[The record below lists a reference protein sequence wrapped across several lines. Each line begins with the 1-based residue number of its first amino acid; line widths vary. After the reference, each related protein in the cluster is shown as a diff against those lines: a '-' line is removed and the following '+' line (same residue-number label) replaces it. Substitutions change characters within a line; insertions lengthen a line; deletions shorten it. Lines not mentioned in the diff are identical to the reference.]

1 MTEAAEEG
9 NTRAQEYLVHYYFDQ
24 DAEKYDLKKACRW
37 ASECA
42 DSSDPTVAVVLGI
55 SFANGE
61 VAEIDEKQ
69 AFEWLSKAKDQEKN
83 LNGEAC
89 YYLGKFYEEG
99 DVTEKSLDDAEHFY
113 QLAVRKH
120 FANGS
125 ESLERVRREK
135 EEIRK
140 AEEAKALQE
149 QKEAE
154 ELKKQEEVKQLLN
167 LKPEQAEG
175 DVKSE
180 EEVSEPEEAES
191 EEEASESEEAE
202 SEEEASEPEG
212 AKSEEAVSE
221 TEEVSEPEEAKSE
234 EAVSETEEVSELEE
248 AKSEKESLEA
258 TNTTETA
265 ENEMVSSEEVEEEIT
280 SQEVEVTQ
288 AQQESSPQMQ
298 ADIAFARLLQQAKET
313 QSRIQKLPRQE
324 TVKEE
329 DQKTQESESLP
340 KEETKET
347 ETVSPEPVEE
357 DFVSEIE
364 EAESSI
370 QKEIAEAQKFEKELD
385 VLQKKMAQNVQDL
398 QEEKNEAEK
407 TKVFDKADLDQI
419 QQVEANPSSEDTESA
434 EESEQEEADIE
445 TDIETDVETDAEIN
459 NDIETDIA
467 YDTEESENVDSEE
480 AETFFEEEEEDE
492 DDEEWETSA
501 DNFVASLLKTGAK
514 LTNTSEPVIREE
526 EETTSET
533 VESESE
539 NQNIEDESVETD
551 SSKAFSEETE
561 SSENES
567 AEAEPSKG
575 DSAEIDEEES
585 LEESEDESVTDEVAD
600 YIENSDNSDNSDD
613 SYDED
618 SDDAVDSY
626 DDNSDDAAD
635 LEEDSKEEAASDLV
649 EESLS
654 DEYSQDEY
662 LEEDYAEDDY
672 QKEDDSFE
680 DENDSKTENQ
690 NESSVK
696 SMPRATLVDDSV
708 YEYEKAIID
717 DLKQED
723 VSRYVDVDEE
733 TYEEVK
739 KKKHHVVPIVL
750 LVLVSSIALA
760 AAILAATGHLGE
772 FVNALNEQFSAGN
785 QPDVDESAKLPEKS
799 SDKALEE
806 NTEKEHSSEVKS
818 SETQTSSDTAPSSS
832 ADDNLE
838 NNNENNQTSQNT
850 AADTAAVSDSAEI
863 TSSAGSTEPSSL
875 KEESST
881 PEKSVDE
888 AETESESEIESQ
900 TESESETETES
911 DSETETEIEKESQTQ
926 TESETETKTA
936 STEQEKTSLEQ
947 TETSTQDAENKTE
960 AETESESEVETE
972 TETEMETEAESE
984 SEEDNTNPY
993 HEAAKAKYPTFS
1005 NESYT
1010 PIPEVSSGCIYAKYT
1025 NFDEAFQTLYTNQ
1038 SDLPG
1043 ATQVALNTPGFNIIG
1058 YRVYMLAYQDGI
1070 LNAYSTQLDGTDL
1083 QLSAANVGTEAYIMN
1098 GSIFSENRE
1107 YSMTGDPVGTAYP
1120 YIKRFLTFG
1129 EDKVYYLDTDGD
1141 ITRSDYQHT
1150 AIQRLEL
1157 GIDDGNDVAWAQ
1169 VMGPYLIYYD
1179 TKTELMYS
1187 CNLDVG
1193 TIVLL
1198 DFDGVSDPSGLCGNG
1213 NWVYGLY
1220 DGKLAKVRPNGS
1232 ELQTIY
1238 EPDDSLE
1245 LVSVEHAMENYI
1257 ILTAKNTA
1265 NIKTSAENNSADSNA
1280 GIKTY
1285 CYNLQTG
1292 ELTQL
1297 SAE

>member
-1 MTEAAEEG
+1 M
-9 NTRAQEYLVHYYFDQ
+9 
-24 DAEKYDLKKACRW
+24 
-37 ASECA
+37 
-42 DSSDPTVAVVLGI
+42 
-55 SFANGE
+55 
-61 VAEIDEKQ
+61 
-69 AFEWLSKAKDQEKN
+69 
-83 LNGEAC
+83 
-89 YYLGKFYEEG
+89 
-99 DVTEKSLDDAEHFY
+99 
-113 QLAVRKH
+113 
-120 FANGS
+120 
-125 ESLERVRREK
+125 
-135 EEIRK
+135 
-140 AEEAKALQE
+140 
-149 QKEAE
+149 
-154 ELKKQEEVKQLLN
+154 
-167 LKPEQAEG
+167 
-175 DVKSE
+175 
-180 EEVSEPEEAES
+180 
-191 EEEASESEEAE
+191 
-202 SEEEASEPEG
+202 
-212 AKSEEAVSE
+212 
-221 TEEVSEPEEAKSE
+221 
-234 EAVSETEEVSELEE
+234 
-248 AKSEKESLEA
+248 
-258 TNTTETA
+258 
-265 ENEMVSSEEVEEEIT
+265 
-280 SQEVEVTQ
+280 
-288 AQQESSPQMQ
+288 
-298 ADIAFARLLQQAKET
+298 
-313 QSRIQKLPRQE
+313 
-324 TVKEE
+324 
-329 DQKTQESESLP
+329 
-340 KEETKET
+340 
-347 ETVSPEPVEE
+347 
-357 DFVSEIE
+357 
-364 EAESSI
+364 
-370 QKEIAEAQKFEKELD
+370 
-385 VLQKKMAQNVQDL
+385 
-398 QEEKNEAEK
+398 
-407 TKVFDKADLDQI
+407 
-419 QQVEANPSSEDTESA
+419 
-434 EESEQEEADIE
+434 
-445 TDIETDVETDAEIN
+445 
-459 NDIETDIA
+459 
-467 YDTEESENVDSEE
+467 
-480 AETFFEEEEEDE
+480 
-492 DDEEWETSA
+492 
-501 DNFVASLLKTGAK
+501 
-514 LTNTSEPVIREE
+514 
-526 EETTSET
+526 
-533 VESESE
+533 
-539 NQNIEDESVETD
+539 
-551 SSKAFSEETE
+551 
-561 SSENES
+561 
-567 AEAEPSKG
+567 
-575 DSAEIDEEES
+575 
-585 LEESEDESVTDEVAD
+585 
-600 YIENSDNSDNSDD
+600 
-613 SYDED
+613 
-618 SDDAVDSY
+618 
-626 DDNSDDAAD
+626 
-635 LEEDSKEEAASDLV
+635 
-649 EESLS
+649 
-654 DEYSQDEY
+654 
-662 LEEDYAEDDY
+662 
-672 QKEDDSFE
+672 
-680 DENDSKTENQ
+680 
-690 NESSVK
+690 
-696 SMPRATLVDDSV
+696 
-708 YEYEKAIID
+708 
-717 DLKQED
+717 
-723 VSRYVDVDEE
+723 DEE

-900 TESESETETES
+900 TESESEAET
-911 DSETETEIEKESQTQ
+911 EKESQT
-926 TESETETKTA
+926 
-936 STEQEKTSLEQ
+936 
-947 TETSTQDAENKTE
+947 
-960 AETESESEVETE
+960 ESEVESE

-1038 SDLPG
+1038 SDLTG
-1043 ATQVALNTPGFNIIG
+1043 AAQVALNTPGFNIIG

-1169 VMGPYLIYYD
+1169 VMGPYLVYYD

-1220 DGKLAKVRPNGS
+1220 DRKLAKVRPNGS

-1292 ELTQL
+1292 EMTQL

>member
-1 MTEAAEEG
+1 M
-9 NTRAQEYLVHYYFDQ
+9 
-24 DAEKYDLKKACRW
+24 
-37 ASECA
+37 
-42 DSSDPTVAVVLGI
+42 
-55 SFANGE
+55 
-61 VAEIDEKQ
+61 
-69 AFEWLSKAKDQEKN
+69 
-83 LNGEAC
+83 
-89 YYLGKFYEEG
+89 
-99 DVTEKSLDDAEHFY
+99 
-113 QLAVRKH
+113 
-120 FANGS
+120 
-125 ESLERVRREK
+125 
-135 EEIRK
+135 
-140 AEEAKALQE
+140 
-149 QKEAE
+149 
-154 ELKKQEEVKQLLN
+154 
-167 LKPEQAEG
+167 
-175 DVKSE
+175 
-180 EEVSEPEEAES
+180 
-191 EEEASESEEAE
+191 
-202 SEEEASEPEG
+202 
-212 AKSEEAVSE
+212 
-221 TEEVSEPEEAKSE
+221 
-234 EAVSETEEVSELEE
+234 
-248 AKSEKESLEA
+248 
-258 TNTTETA
+258 
-265 ENEMVSSEEVEEEIT
+265 
-280 SQEVEVTQ
+280 
-288 AQQESSPQMQ
+288 
-298 ADIAFARLLQQAKET
+298 
-313 QSRIQKLPRQE
+313 
-324 TVKEE
+324 
-329 DQKTQESESLP
+329 P

-370 QKEIAEAQKFEKELD
+370 QKEIAAAQKFEKELD

-434 EESEQEEADIE
+434 EESEQEEAA
-445 TDIETDVETDAEIN
+445 IETDVETDAEIN

-567 AEAEPSKG
+567 AEVEPSKD

-585 LEESEDESVTDEVAD
+585 LEESEDESLTDEVAD
-600 YIENSDNSDNSDD
+600 YIENSDDSCEDDSDD
-613 SYDED
+613 KVDSYEED
-618 SDDAVDSY
+618 SDAAV
-626 DDNSDDAAD
+626 D
-635 LEEDSKEEAASDLV
+635 LEEDSKEEAISDPE

-662 LEEDYAEDDY
+662 SEDGYSQDEYSEEDYAEDDY

-739 KKKHHVVPIVL
+739 KKKHHVVPIVI

-785 QPDVDESAKLPEKS
+785 QPDAEESAKLPEKS
-799 SDKALEE
+799 SDKSLEE

-818 SETQTSSDTAPSSS
+818 SETQTSSETAPSSS

-881 PEKSVDE
+881 QEKSVDE
-888 AETESESEIESQ
+888 AETESESEAETEKESQ
-900 TESESETETES
+900 TEYEFETESETETES
-911 DSETETEIEKESQTQ
+911 QTEK
-926 TESETETKTA
+926 ESETETKTA

-960 AETESESEVETE
+960 AETESETETE
-972 TETEMETEAESE
+972 TETESEVESEMETEAESE

-1010 PIPEVSSGCIYAKYT
+1010 PIPAVSSGCIYAKYT

-1038 SDLPG
+1038 SDLSG
-1043 ATQVALNTPGFNIIG
+1043 AAQVALNTPGFNIIG

-1198 DFDGVSDPSGLCGNG
+1198 DFDGVAAPSGLCGNG

-1292 ELTQL
+1292 ELSQL

>member
-1 MTEAAEEG
+1 M
-9 NTRAQEYLVHYYFDQ
+9 
-24 DAEKYDLKKACRW
+24 
-37 ASECA
+37 
-42 DSSDPTVAVVLGI
+42 
-55 SFANGE
+55 
-61 VAEIDEKQ
+61 
-69 AFEWLSKAKDQEKN
+69 
-83 LNGEAC
+83 
-89 YYLGKFYEEG
+89 
-99 DVTEKSLDDAEHFY
+99 
-113 QLAVRKH
+113 
-120 FANGS
+120 
-125 ESLERVRREK
+125 
-135 EEIRK
+135 
-140 AEEAKALQE
+140 
-149 QKEAE
+149 
-154 ELKKQEEVKQLLN
+154 
-167 LKPEQAEG
+167 
-175 DVKSE
+175 
-180 EEVSEPEEAES
+180 
-191 EEEASESEEAE
+191 
-202 SEEEASEPEG
+202 
-212 AKSEEAVSE
+212 
-221 TEEVSEPEEAKSE
+221 
-234 EAVSETEEVSELEE
+234 
-248 AKSEKESLEA
+248 
-258 TNTTETA
+258 
-265 ENEMVSSEEVEEEIT
+265 
-280 SQEVEVTQ
+280 
-288 AQQESSPQMQ
+288 
-298 ADIAFARLLQQAKET
+298 
-313 QSRIQKLPRQE
+313 
-324 TVKEE
+324 
-329 DQKTQESESLP
+329 P

-370 QKEIAEAQKFEKELD
+370 QKEIVAAQKFEKELD

-434 EESEQEEADIE
+434 EESEQEEA
-445 TDIETDVETDAEIN
+445 DIETDVETDAEIN

-561 SSENES
+561 SSENEP
-567 AEAEPSKG
+567 AEAEPSKD
-575 DSAEIDEEES
+575 DSAEIEEES
-585 LEESEDESVTDEVAD
+585 LEESEDESLTDEVAD
-600 YIENSDNSDNSDD
+600 YIENSDDSCEDDSDD
-613 SYDED
+613 KVDSYEED
-618 SDDAVDSY
+618 SDAAV
-626 DDNSDDAAD
+626 D
-635 LEEDSKEEAASDLV
+635 LEEDSKEEAISDPE

-662 LEEDYAEDDY
+662 SEDGYSQDEYSEEDYAEDDY

-739 KKKHHVVPIVL
+739 KKKHHVVPIVI

-785 QPDVDESAKLPEKS
+785 QPDAEESAKLPEKS
-799 SDKALEE
+799 SDKSLEE

-818 SETQTSSDTAPSSS
+818 SETQTSSDTAASSS

-881 PEKSVDE
+881 QEKSVDE
-888 AETESESEIESQ
+888 AETESESEA
-900 TESESETETES
+900 ET
-911 DSETETEIEKESQTQ
+911 EKESQTEYESETQ
-926 TESETETKTA
+926 TEKESETETKTA

-960 AETESESEVETE
+960 SESESERETE
-972 TETEMETEAESE
+972 TESQTESEVESEMETEAESE

-1010 PIPEVSSGCIYAKYT
+1010 PIPDVSSGCIYAKYT

-1265 NIKTSAENNSADSNA
+1265 NIKTSAENNSADSNE

>member
-1 MTEAAEEG
+1 
-9 NTRAQEYLVHYYFDQ
+9 
-24 DAEKYDLKKACRW
+24 
-37 ASECA
+37 
-42 DSSDPTVAVVLGI
+42 
-55 SFANGE
+55 
-61 VAEIDEKQ
+61 
-69 AFEWLSKAKDQEKN
+69 
-83 LNGEAC
+83 
-89 YYLGKFYEEG
+89 
-99 DVTEKSLDDAEHFY
+99 
-113 QLAVRKH
+113 
-120 FANGS
+120 
-125 ESLERVRREK
+125 
-135 EEIRK
+135 
-140 AEEAKALQE
+140 
-149 QKEAE
+149 
-154 ELKKQEEVKQLLN
+154 
-167 LKPEQAEG
+167 
-175 DVKSE
+175 
-180 EEVSEPEEAES
+180 
-191 EEEASESEEAE
+191 
-202 SEEEASEPEG
+202 
-212 AKSEEAVSE
+212 
-221 TEEVSEPEEAKSE
+221 
-234 EAVSETEEVSELEE
+234 
-248 AKSEKESLEA
+248 
-258 TNTTETA
+258 
-265 ENEMVSSEEVEEEIT
+265 MVSSEEVEEEIT

-313 QSRIQKLPRQE
+313 QSRIQKLPKQE

-445 TDIETDVETDAEIN
+445 TDVETDAEIN

-526 EETTSET
+526 EETPSET

-567 AEAEPSKG
+567 AEAEPSKD

-585 LEESEDESVTDEVAD
+585 LEESEDESLTDEVAD
-600 YIENSDNSDNSDD
+600 YIENSDNSDD

-635 LEEDSKEEAASDLV
+635 LEEDSKEEAASDPV

-662 LEEDYAEDDY
+662 SEEDYAEDDY

-888 AETESESEIESQ
+888 AETESESETESQ
-900 TESESETETES
+900 TESESETENKILKQKQKLRKSLKHRQNLKQRQRQLPLNKRKQVLSRQKQAHKMLKIKLNQSQNQRQKQRTES
-911 DSETETEIEKESQTQ
+911 ESEAETEKESQT
-926 TESETETKTA
+926 
-936 STEQEKTSLEQ
+936 
-947 TETSTQDAENKTE
+947 
-960 AETESESEVETE
+960 ESEVES
-972 TETEMETEAESE
+972 EMETEAESE

-1038 SDLPG
+1038 SDLTG
-1043 ATQVALNTPGFNIIG
+1043 AAQVALNTPGFNIIG

-1292 ELTQL
+1292 EMTQL

>member
-1 MTEAAEEG
+1 M
-9 NTRAQEYLVHYYFDQ
+9 
-24 DAEKYDLKKACRW
+24 
-37 ASECA
+37 
-42 DSSDPTVAVVLGI
+42 
-55 SFANGE
+55 
-61 VAEIDEKQ
+61 
-69 AFEWLSKAKDQEKN
+69 
-83 LNGEAC
+83 
-89 YYLGKFYEEG
+89 
-99 DVTEKSLDDAEHFY
+99 
-113 QLAVRKH
+113 
-120 FANGS
+120 
-125 ESLERVRREK
+125 
-135 EEIRK
+135 
-140 AEEAKALQE
+140 
-149 QKEAE
+149 
-154 ELKKQEEVKQLLN
+154 
-167 LKPEQAEG
+167 
-175 DVKSE
+175 
-180 EEVSEPEEAES
+180 
-191 EEEASESEEAE
+191 
-202 SEEEASEPEG
+202 
-212 AKSEEAVSE
+212 
-221 TEEVSEPEEAKSE
+221 
-234 EAVSETEEVSELEE
+234 
-248 AKSEKESLEA
+248 
-258 TNTTETA
+258 
-265 ENEMVSSEEVEEEIT
+265 
-280 SQEVEVTQ
+280 
-288 AQQESSPQMQ
+288 
-298 ADIAFARLLQQAKET
+298 
-313 QSRIQKLPRQE
+313 
-324 TVKEE
+324 
-329 DQKTQESESLP
+329 
-340 KEETKET
+340 
-347 ETVSPEPVEE
+347 
-357 DFVSEIE
+357 
-364 EAESSI
+364 
-370 QKEIAEAQKFEKELD
+370 
-385 VLQKKMAQNVQDL
+385 
-398 QEEKNEAEK
+398 
-407 TKVFDKADLDQI
+407 
-419 QQVEANPSSEDTESA
+419 
-434 EESEQEEADIE
+434 
-445 TDIETDVETDAEIN
+445 
-459 NDIETDIA
+459 
-467 YDTEESENVDSEE
+467 
-480 AETFFEEEEEDE
+480 
-492 DDEEWETSA
+492 
-501 DNFVASLLKTGAK
+501 
-514 LTNTSEPVIREE
+514 
-526 EETTSET
+526 
-533 VESESE
+533 
-539 NQNIEDESVETD
+539 
-551 SSKAFSEETE
+551 
-561 SSENES
+561 
-567 AEAEPSKG
+567 
-575 DSAEIDEEES
+575 
-585 LEESEDESVTDEVAD
+585 
-600 YIENSDNSDNSDD
+600 
-613 SYDED
+613 
-618 SDDAVDSY
+618 
-626 DDNSDDAAD
+626 
-635 LEEDSKEEAASDLV
+635 
-649 EESLS
+649 
-654 DEYSQDEY
+654 
-662 LEEDYAEDDY
+662 
-672 QKEDDSFE
+672 
-680 DENDSKTENQ
+680 
-690 NESSVK
+690 
-696 SMPRATLVDDSV
+696 
-708 YEYEKAIID
+708 
-717 DLKQED
+717 KQED

-739 KKKHHVVPIVL
+739 KKKHHVVPIVI

-785 QPDVDESAKLPEKS
+785 QPDAEESVKLPEKS

-818 SETQTSSDTAPSSS
+818 SETQTSSETAPSSS

-863 TSSAGSTEPSSL
+863 TSSAGSTESSSL

-881 PEKSVDE
+881 QEKSVDE
-888 AETESESEIESQ
+888 AETESESETETEKESQ
-900 TESESETETES
+900 TEYESETETES
-911 DSETETEIEKESQTQ
+911 QTEK
-926 TESETETKTA
+926 ESETETKTA

-960 AETESESEVETE
+960 SETETEKESQTESESEAETEKESQTESEVESEIETEIETESESE

-993 HEAAKAKYPTFS
+993 HEAAKAKYPAFS

-1038 SDLPG
+1038 SDLSG
-1043 ATQVALNTPGFNIIG
+1043 AAQVALNTPGFNIIG

-1083 QLSAANVGTEAYIMN
+1083 QMSAANVGTEAYIMN

>member
-1 MTEAAEEG
+1 M
-9 NTRAQEYLVHYYFDQ
+9 
-24 DAEKYDLKKACRW
+24 
-37 ASECA
+37 
-42 DSSDPTVAVVLGI
+42 
-55 SFANGE
+55 
-61 VAEIDEKQ
+61 
-69 AFEWLSKAKDQEKN
+69 
-83 LNGEAC
+83 
-89 YYLGKFYEEG
+89 
-99 DVTEKSLDDAEHFY
+99 
-113 QLAVRKH
+113 
-120 FANGS
+120 
-125 ESLERVRREK
+125 
-135 EEIRK
+135 
-140 AEEAKALQE
+140 
-149 QKEAE
+149 
-154 ELKKQEEVKQLLN
+154 
-167 LKPEQAEG
+167 
-175 DVKSE
+175 
-180 EEVSEPEEAES
+180 
-191 EEEASESEEAE
+191 
-202 SEEEASEPEG
+202 
-212 AKSEEAVSE
+212 
-221 TEEVSEPEEAKSE
+221 
-234 EAVSETEEVSELEE
+234 
-248 AKSEKESLEA
+248 
-258 TNTTETA
+258 
-265 ENEMVSSEEVEEEIT
+265 
-280 SQEVEVTQ
+280 
-288 AQQESSPQMQ
+288 
-298 ADIAFARLLQQAKET
+298 
-313 QSRIQKLPRQE
+313 
-324 TVKEE
+324 
-329 DQKTQESESLP
+329 
-340 KEETKET
+340 
-347 ETVSPEPVEE
+347 
-357 DFVSEIE
+357 
-364 EAESSI
+364 
-370 QKEIAEAQKFEKELD
+370 
-385 VLQKKMAQNVQDL
+385 
-398 QEEKNEAEK
+398 
-407 TKVFDKADLDQI
+407 
-419 QQVEANPSSEDTESA
+419 
-434 EESEQEEADIE
+434 
-445 TDIETDVETDAEIN
+445 
-459 NDIETDIA
+459 
-467 YDTEESENVDSEE
+467 
-480 AETFFEEEEEDE
+480 
-492 DDEEWETSA
+492 
-501 DNFVASLLKTGAK
+501 
-514 LTNTSEPVIREE
+514 
-526 EETTSET
+526 
-533 VESESE
+533 
-539 NQNIEDESVETD
+539 
-551 SSKAFSEETE
+551 
-561 SSENES
+561 
-567 AEAEPSKG
+567 
-575 DSAEIDEEES
+575 
-585 LEESEDESVTDEVAD
+585 
-600 YIENSDNSDNSDD
+600 
-613 SYDED
+613 
-618 SDDAVDSY
+618 
-626 DDNSDDAAD
+626 
-635 LEEDSKEEAASDLV
+635 
-649 EESLS
+649 S

-662 LEEDYAEDDY
+662 SEDDY

-739 KKKHHVVPIVL
+739 KKKHHVVPIVI

-772 FVNALNEQFSAGN
+772 FVNALNEQFSSGN
-785 QPDVDESAKLPEKS
+785 QPDADESAKLPDKA
-799 SDKALEE
+799 SDKSLEE

-818 SETQTSSDTAPSSS
+818 SETQTSSETAASSS

-888 AETESESEIESQ
+888 AETESESDIESQ
-900 TESESETETES
+900 TESESETE
-911 DSETETEIEKESQTQ
+911 SETETEKESQTEKESE

-947 TETSTQDAENKTE
+947 TETSTQDAENRTE
-960 AETESESEVETE
+960 SESESERETEKESQTESESETETEKESQTEKESETESETETEIETESESE

-1010 PIPEVSSGCIYAKYT
+1010 PIPDVSSGCIYAKYT

-1280 GIKTY
+1280 RIKTY

>member
-1 MTEAAEEG
+1 M
-9 NTRAQEYLVHYYFDQ
+9 
-24 DAEKYDLKKACRW
+24 
-37 ASECA
+37 
-42 DSSDPTVAVVLGI
+42 
-55 SFANGE
+55 
-61 VAEIDEKQ
+61 
-69 AFEWLSKAKDQEKN
+69 
-83 LNGEAC
+83 
-89 YYLGKFYEEG
+89 
-99 DVTEKSLDDAEHFY
+99 
-113 QLAVRKH
+113 
-120 FANGS
+120 
-125 ESLERVRREK
+125 
-135 EEIRK
+135 
-140 AEEAKALQE
+140 
-149 QKEAE
+149 
-154 ELKKQEEVKQLLN
+154 
-167 LKPEQAEG
+167 
-175 DVKSE
+175 
-180 EEVSEPEEAES
+180 
-191 EEEASESEEAE
+191 
-202 SEEEASEPEG
+202 
-212 AKSEEAVSE
+212 
-221 TEEVSEPEEAKSE
+221 
-234 EAVSETEEVSELEE
+234 
-248 AKSEKESLEA
+248 
-258 TNTTETA
+258 
-265 ENEMVSSEEVEEEIT
+265 
-280 SQEVEVTQ
+280 
-288 AQQESSPQMQ
+288 
-298 ADIAFARLLQQAKET
+298 
-313 QSRIQKLPRQE
+313 
-324 TVKEE
+324 
-329 DQKTQESESLP
+329 P

-347 ETVSPEPVEE
+347 ETVSLEPVEE

-398 QEEKNEAEK
+398 QEERNEAEK

-434 EESEQEEADIE
+434 EESEQEEAA
-445 TDIETDVETDAEIN
+445 IETDVETDAEIN

-480 AETFFEEEEEDE
+480 AETFFEEEEDE

-533 VESESE
+533 VEPESE

-567 AEAEPSKG
+567 AEAEPSKD

-585 LEESEDESVTDEVAD
+585 LEESEDESLTDEVAD
-600 YIENSDNSDNSDD
+600 YIENSDNSD
-613 SYDED
+613 
-618 SDDAVDSY
+618 DAVDSD
-626 DDNSDDAAD
+626 DDNSDDAVN

-662 LEEDYAEDDY
+662 SEDGYSEEDYAEDDY

-690 NESSVK
+690 NESLVK

-739 KKKHHVVPIVL
+739 KKKHHVVPIVI

-785 QPDVDESAKLPEKS
+785 QPDAEESAKLPEKS
-799 SDKALEE
+799 SDKSLEE

-818 SETQTSSDTAPSSS
+818 SETQTSSETAPSSS

-881 PEKSVDE
+881 QEKSVDE
-888 AETESESEIESQ
+888 AETESESEAETEKESQ
-900 TESESETETES
+900 TEYESETESETETES
-911 DSETETEIEKESQTQ
+911 QTEK
-926 TESETETKTA
+926 ESETETKTA

-960 AETESESEVETE
+960 AETESETETE
-972 TETEMETEAESE
+972 TETESEVESEMETEAESE
-984 SEEDNTNPY
+984 LDEDNTNPY

-1005 NESYT
+1005 NESYA

-1038 SDLPG
+1038 SDLAG
-1043 ATQVALNTPGFNIIG
+1043 AAQVALNTPGFNIIG

-1083 QLSAANVGTEAYIMN
+1083 QLSAMNVGTEAYIMN

-1150 AIQRLEL
+1150 VIQRLEL

-1169 VMGPYLIYYD
+1169 VIGPYLIYYD

-1198 DFDGVSDPSGLCGNG
+1198 DFDGVAAPSGLCGNG

>member
-1 MTEAAEEG
+1 
-9 NTRAQEYLVHYYFDQ
+9 
-24 DAEKYDLKKACRW
+24 
-37 ASECA
+37 
-42 DSSDPTVAVVLGI
+42 
-55 SFANGE
+55 
-61 VAEIDEKQ
+61 
-69 AFEWLSKAKDQEKN
+69 
-83 LNGEAC
+83 
-89 YYLGKFYEEG
+89 
-99 DVTEKSLDDAEHFY
+99 
-113 QLAVRKH
+113 
-120 FANGS
+120 
-125 ESLERVRREK
+125 
-135 EEIRK
+135 
-140 AEEAKALQE
+140 
-149 QKEAE
+149 
-154 ELKKQEEVKQLLN
+154 
-167 LKPEQAEG
+167 
-175 DVKSE
+175 
-180 EEVSEPEEAES
+180 
-191 EEEASESEEAE
+191 
-202 SEEEASEPEG
+202 
-212 AKSEEAVSE
+212 
-221 TEEVSEPEEAKSE
+221 
-234 EAVSETEEVSELEE
+234 
-248 AKSEKESLEA
+248 
-258 TNTTETA
+258 
-265 ENEMVSSEEVEEEIT
+265 MVSSEEVEEEIT

-313 QSRIQKLPRQE
+313 QSRIQKLPKQE

-370 QKEIAEAQKFEKELD
+370 QKEIAAAQKFEKELD

-434 EESEQEEADIE
+434 EESEQEEA
-445 TDIETDVETDAEIN
+445 DIETDVETDAEIN

-567 AEAEPSKG
+567 VEAEPSK
-575 DSAEIDEEES
+575 DESAEIDEEES

-600 YIENSDNSDNSDD
+600 YIENSDD

-662 LEEDYAEDDY
+662 SEDDY

-690 NESSVK
+690 NESLVK

-772 FVNALNEQFSAGN
+772 FVNALNEQFSSGN
-785 QPDVDESAKLPEKS
+785 QPDADESAKLPEKS

-818 SETQTSSDTAPSSS
+818 SETQTSYETAPSSS
-832 ADDNLE
+832 ADDNSE

-863 TSSAGSTEPSSL
+863 TSNAGSTEPSSL

-881 PEKSVDE
+881 TEKSVDE

-900 TESESETETES
+900 TEYESETESETETES

-926 TESETETKTA
+926 TESETETKKA

-960 AETESESEVETE
+960 SETETEKESQTESESEAETE
-972 TETEMETEAESE
+972 KESQTESEIETEIETEAESE

-993 HEAAKAKYPTFS
+993 HEAAKAKYPAFS

-1038 SDLPG
+1038 SDLSG
-1043 ATQVALNTPGFNIIG
+1043 AAQVALNTPGFNIIG

>member
-1 MTEAAEEG
+1 M
-9 NTRAQEYLVHYYFDQ
+9 
-24 DAEKYDLKKACRW
+24 
-37 ASECA
+37 
-42 DSSDPTVAVVLGI
+42 
-55 SFANGE
+55 
-61 VAEIDEKQ
+61 
-69 AFEWLSKAKDQEKN
+69 
-83 LNGEAC
+83 
-89 YYLGKFYEEG
+89 
-99 DVTEKSLDDAEHFY
+99 
-113 QLAVRKH
+113 
-120 FANGS
+120 
-125 ESLERVRREK
+125 
-135 EEIRK
+135 
-140 AEEAKALQE
+140 
-149 QKEAE
+149 
-154 ELKKQEEVKQLLN
+154 
-167 LKPEQAEG
+167 
-175 DVKSE
+175 
-180 EEVSEPEEAES
+180 
-191 EEEASESEEAE
+191 
-202 SEEEASEPEG
+202 
-212 AKSEEAVSE
+212 
-221 TEEVSEPEEAKSE
+221 
-234 EAVSETEEVSELEE
+234 
-248 AKSEKESLEA
+248 
-258 TNTTETA
+258 
-265 ENEMVSSEEVEEEIT
+265 
-280 SQEVEVTQ
+280 
-288 AQQESSPQMQ
+288 
-298 ADIAFARLLQQAKET
+298 
-313 QSRIQKLPRQE
+313 
-324 TVKEE
+324 
-329 DQKTQESESLP
+329 
-340 KEETKET
+340 
-347 ETVSPEPVEE
+347 
-357 DFVSEIE
+357 
-364 EAESSI
+364 
-370 QKEIAEAQKFEKELD
+370 
-385 VLQKKMAQNVQDL
+385 
-398 QEEKNEAEK
+398 
-407 TKVFDKADLDQI
+407 
-419 QQVEANPSSEDTESA
+419 
-434 EESEQEEADIE
+434 
-445 TDIETDVETDAEIN
+445 
-459 NDIETDIA
+459 
-467 YDTEESENVDSEE
+467 
-480 AETFFEEEEEDE
+480 
-492 DDEEWETSA
+492 
-501 DNFVASLLKTGAK
+501 
-514 LTNTSEPVIREE
+514 
-526 EETTSET
+526 
-533 VESESE
+533 
-539 NQNIEDESVETD
+539 
-551 SSKAFSEETE
+551 
-561 SSENES
+561 
-567 AEAEPSKG
+567 
-575 DSAEIDEEES
+575 
-585 LEESEDESVTDEVAD
+585 
-600 YIENSDNSDNSDD
+600 
-613 SYDED
+613 
-618 SDDAVDSY
+618 
-626 DDNSDDAAD
+626 
-635 LEEDSKEEAASDLV
+635 
-649 EESLS
+649 
-654 DEYSQDEY
+654 
-662 LEEDYAEDDY
+662 
-672 QKEDDSFE
+672 
-680 DENDSKTENQ
+680 
-690 NESSVK
+690 
-696 SMPRATLVDDSV
+696 
-708 YEYEKAIID
+708 
-717 DLKQED
+717 KQED

-960 AETESESEVETE
+960 SETETEKESQTESESEAETEKESQTESEVESE

-1038 SDLPG
+1038 SDLTG
-1043 ATQVALNTPGFNIIG
+1043 AAQVALNTPGFNIIG

-1169 VMGPYLIYYD
+1169 VMGPYLVYYD

-1220 DGKLAKVRPNGS
+1220 DRKLAKVRPNGS

-1292 ELTQL
+1292 EMTQL

>member
-1 MTEAAEEG
+1 M
-9 NTRAQEYLVHYYFDQ
+9 
-24 DAEKYDLKKACRW
+24 
-37 ASECA
+37 
-42 DSSDPTVAVVLGI
+42 
-55 SFANGE
+55 
-61 VAEIDEKQ
+61 
-69 AFEWLSKAKDQEKN
+69 
-83 LNGEAC
+83 
-89 YYLGKFYEEG
+89 
-99 DVTEKSLDDAEHFY
+99 
-113 QLAVRKH
+113 
-120 FANGS
+120 
-125 ESLERVRREK
+125 
-135 EEIRK
+135 
-140 AEEAKALQE
+140 
-149 QKEAE
+149 
-154 ELKKQEEVKQLLN
+154 
-167 LKPEQAEG
+167 
-175 DVKSE
+175 
-180 EEVSEPEEAES
+180 
-191 EEEASESEEAE
+191 
-202 SEEEASEPEG
+202 
-212 AKSEEAVSE
+212 
-221 TEEVSEPEEAKSE
+221 
-234 EAVSETEEVSELEE
+234 
-248 AKSEKESLEA
+248 
-258 TNTTETA
+258 
-265 ENEMVSSEEVEEEIT
+265 
-280 SQEVEVTQ
+280 
-288 AQQESSPQMQ
+288 
-298 ADIAFARLLQQAKET
+298 
-313 QSRIQKLPRQE
+313 
-324 TVKEE
+324 
-329 DQKTQESESLP
+329 P

-370 QKEIAEAQKFEKELD
+370 QKEIAAAQKFEKELD

-434 EESEQEEADIE
+434 EESEQEEA
-445 TDIETDVETDAEIN
+445 DIETDVETDAEIN

-567 AEAEPSKG
+567 VEAEPSK
-575 DSAEIDEEES
+575 DESAEIDEEES

-600 YIENSDNSDNSDD
+600 YIENSDD

-662 LEEDYAEDDY
+662 SEDDY

-690 NESSVK
+690 NESLVK

-772 FVNALNEQFSAGN
+772 FVNALNEQFSSGN
-785 QPDVDESAKLPEKS
+785 QPDADESAKLPEKS

-818 SETQTSSDTAPSSS
+818 SETQTSYETAPSSS
-832 ADDNLE
+832 ADDNSE

-863 TSSAGSTEPSSL
+863 TSNAGSTEPSSL

-881 PEKSVDE
+881 TEKSVDE

-900 TESESETETES
+900 TEYESETESETETES

-960 AETESESEVETE
+960 SETETEKESQTESESEAETEKESQTESEIETEIETESESE

-993 HEAAKAKYPTFS
+993 HEAAKAKYPAFS

-1038 SDLPG
+1038 SDLSG
-1043 ATQVALNTPGFNIIG
+1043 AAQVALNTPGFNIIG

>member
-1 MTEAAEEG
+1 M
-9 NTRAQEYLVHYYFDQ
+9 
-24 DAEKYDLKKACRW
+24 
-37 ASECA
+37 
-42 DSSDPTVAVVLGI
+42 
-55 SFANGE
+55 
-61 VAEIDEKQ
+61 
-69 AFEWLSKAKDQEKN
+69 
-83 LNGEAC
+83 
-89 YYLGKFYEEG
+89 
-99 DVTEKSLDDAEHFY
+99 
-113 QLAVRKH
+113 
-120 FANGS
+120 
-125 ESLERVRREK
+125 
-135 EEIRK
+135 
-140 AEEAKALQE
+140 
-149 QKEAE
+149 
-154 ELKKQEEVKQLLN
+154 
-167 LKPEQAEG
+167 
-175 DVKSE
+175 
-180 EEVSEPEEAES
+180 
-191 EEEASESEEAE
+191 
-202 SEEEASEPEG
+202 
-212 AKSEEAVSE
+212 
-221 TEEVSEPEEAKSE
+221 
-234 EAVSETEEVSELEE
+234 
-248 AKSEKESLEA
+248 
-258 TNTTETA
+258 
-265 ENEMVSSEEVEEEIT
+265 
-280 SQEVEVTQ
+280 
-288 AQQESSPQMQ
+288 
-298 ADIAFARLLQQAKET
+298 
-313 QSRIQKLPRQE
+313 
-324 TVKEE
+324 
-329 DQKTQESESLP
+329 
-340 KEETKET
+340 
-347 ETVSPEPVEE
+347 
-357 DFVSEIE
+357 
-364 EAESSI
+364 
-370 QKEIAEAQKFEKELD
+370 
-385 VLQKKMAQNVQDL
+385 
-398 QEEKNEAEK
+398 
-407 TKVFDKADLDQI
+407 
-419 QQVEANPSSEDTESA
+419 
-434 EESEQEEADIE
+434 
-445 TDIETDVETDAEIN
+445 
-459 NDIETDIA
+459 
-467 YDTEESENVDSEE
+467 
-480 AETFFEEEEEDE
+480 
-492 DDEEWETSA
+492 
-501 DNFVASLLKTGAK
+501 
-514 LTNTSEPVIREE
+514 IREE
-526 EETTSET
+526 EETPSEIAET
-533 VESESE
+533 ESE
-539 NQNIEDESVETD
+539 NQNIEEEPVEID
-551 SSKAFSEETE
+551 SSETE
-561 SSENES
+561 PIETEPSENES
-567 AEAEPSKG
+567 AEAEPSK
-575 DSAEIDEEES
+575 DESAEMDAEES
-585 LEESEDESVTDEVAD
+585 LEESEDESLTDEVTD
-600 YIENSDNSDNSDD
+600 YIENSED
-613 SYDED
+613 SYE
-618 SDDAVDSY
+618 
-626 DDNSDDAAD
+626 DNSDDAVD
-635 LEEDSKEEAASDLV
+635 LEEDSKEEAASDPV

-662 LEEDYAEDDY
+662 SEDGYSEDEYSEEDYAEGDY
-672 QKEDDSFE
+672 QKEDDGFE

-739 KKKHHVVPIVL
+739 KKKHHVVPIVI

-772 FVNALNEQFSAGN
+772 FVNALNEQFSSGN
-785 QPDVDESAKLPEKS
+785 QPDADESAKLPDKA

-818 SETQTSSDTAPSSS
+818 SETQTSSETAPSSS
-832 ADDNLE
+832 ADDNSE

-888 AETESESEIESQ
+888 VETESETEKESQTESESETESETETETEKESQ
-900 TESESETETES
+900 TESESETETE
-911 DSETETEIEKESQTQ
+911 
-926 TESETETKTA
+926 TETKPA

-947 TETSTQDAENKTE
+947 TETSTEDAETKTE
-960 AETESESEVETE
+960 SESESERETEKESQTESESEGETEKESQTESESEAESETETETESESE

-1038 SDLPG
+1038 SDLTG
-1043 ATQVALNTPGFNIIG
+1043 AAQVALNTPGFNIIG

-1198 DFDGVSDPSGLCGNG
+1198 DFDGVADPSGLCGNG

-1265 NIKTSAENNSADSNA
+1265 NIKKGAENNSADSSA